1 MGRSGENMATS
12 VEVRKLTIK
21 DYSAMLK
28 VWKRAG
34 LPYKPKGRDSKEVMA
49 EQMREFPDFFLGAFD
64 KDRLVGVVVGSY
76 ESRMKGWINRLAVD
90 PEYQR
95 RGIAQQLVTKMEEV
109 LKKRGAKV
117 FCALIEMPNEESVKV
132 FKKLGYALYRDILYV
147 TKRES
152 QEV

>member
-1 MGRSGENMATS
+1 MVTS

-21 DYSAMLK
+21 DYDAMLK
-28 VWKRAG
+28 VWERAG

-49 EQMREFPDFFLGAFD
+49 EQMQDFPDLFLGAFD

-76 ESRMKGWINRLAVD
+76 ETRMKGWINRLAVD

-95 RGIAQQLVTKMEEV
+95 QGIAHQLITEMEQT
-109 LKKRGAKV
+109 LKKRGAKIL
-117 FCALIEMPNEESVKV
+117 CALIELPNDESVKV
-132 FKKLGYALYRDILYV
+132 FQKLGYALYRDILYV